1 MTRPVSAAARICS
14 SIAWCRPSAR
24 RRNPARWPSRAR
36 GATRRS
42 RRSNYDIN
50 GQTFCARCR
59 ATLETH
65 AETPRGVAPFA
76 VASLFGI
83 GAGIAGAIIY
93 FAVMKI
99 LHLEIGIVAIL
110 IGYMVGYSVRRG
122 VKGRGGLRYQILA
135 AALTYASVA
144 FAYAPIAVQGAIEA
158 DREKQQAQTTAGNAA
173 PTAPIQ
179 PTTEPLQPSAAPRQ
193 AAEPIRPAAPISAGR
208 LVMVL
213 AILLGITL
221 SLPVMIV
228 FASLPS
234 GLISGFIIFIGMRQA
249 WRMTGGL
256 TLTVLGPYRVGASPA
271 PTPA

>member
-1 MTRPVSAAARICS
+1 MADQEEGVGAEALQFDRVVPATGSTTEPSTLAVTCAA
-14 SIAWCRPSAR
+14 CRLPIE
-24 RRNPARWPSRAR
+24 
-36 GATRRS
+36 TEY
-42 RRSNYDIN
+42 YDIN

-59 ATLETH
+59 AAIEAH
-65 AETPRGVAPFA
+65 AETPPGVAPFA
-76 VASLFGI
+76 VAALFGL

-158 DREKQQAQTTAGNAA
+158 NRKTQQARTNADDAA
-173 PTAPIQ
+173 PTAPA
-179 PTTEPLQPSAAPRQ
+179 AAPAR
-193 AAEPIRPAAPISAGR
+193 RAAPISGGR
-208 LVMVL
+208 LLLVL
-213 AILLGITL
+213 LFLLGVIFT
-221 SLPVMIV
+221 LPVMVV
-228 FASLPS
+228 FASLPG

-249 WRMTGGL
+249 WRMTGALAL
-256 TLTVLGPYRVGASPA
+256 TILGPYRVGAAAA